1 MCVELS
7 RTGGRAAFPYRFA
20 RRLSTDAEGGGRAP
34 NPPART
40 HTDTHTALPPA
51 RDLPAAA
58 SNTVRPN
65 APPHPPPLRRPL
77 APPPAKPL
85 IGRQARE
92 AGAQEPAARA

>member
-65 APPHPPPLRRPL
+65 APPHPPPSAVR
-77 APPPAKPL
+77 
-85 IGRQARE
+85 
-92 AGAQEPAARA
+92 